1 MKNSSAEIRE
11 KISFI
16 KWLQPIASVLAL
28 GLFTYTL
35 FLQVFVGFVNF
46 GLTDKVSGDGAS
58 FDQVLSYQVAEG
70 RVATNSTIFS
80 IRKNDII
87 ASISIGEEL
96 PKFLAFDLNYLS
108 TDDVKIKI
116 SFQSNTLEVAQD
128 YLTVSQG
135 IQHYKIPS
143 VGSFDSLLITS
154 QNQGLTKM
162 GVNGISTLNQ
172 LGVNKL
178 ALGISLFISVL
189 YVLAIYWKRVK
200 PLTYWANSL
209 QDSVESFKRFV
220 VANRFGLSGLTF
232 IAISGYGFFV
242 TNFTLSIDE
251 ELFWMIKDGAP
262 WVGYGRFG
270 NYFLDKYLTIDSSVV
285 PYFTDF
291 FAVVF
296 LLFSAIIFLYTWAQE
311 RNEMKVNSTH
321 FVIAGG
327 LFLTF
332 PFVNADFMAFSIYN
346 LWLSLGYVLTAVSV
360 ILTRSHHKK
369 IVSINSLVVILLLT
383 AAISIYQS
391 FISVYFIIIAI
402 LELRKVLEEE
412 SRPFFIQWLP
422 PAFYLITATC
432 LYYVMNFFAQK
443 NITAGYGYIG
453 MLVGW
458 NEQTNPL
465 TTLKTTLDSI
475 LNIYLGSYG
484 TSGRIL
490 TVLTALFLARILIAS
505 LGSRSLIAA
514 LKISLSSALVIL
526 APFSIVLLLGNMLPA
541 RSLVGLPLF
550 LSGAWLII
558 TTKIEIR
565 RFQHFFA
572 TLGFTL
578 LLFQLQYLN
587 MVFYGDYL
595 RYQNDL
601 HLGRSIVAQIE
612 AEGFDYKVFPVV
624 FIGERD
630 IDATKLI
637 STINSGGRSFFDDSS
652 QSYRMTYFLR
662 TIGYPILLPTPED
675 VQKANS
681 NPPNQIWP
689 KKGSVIFDGSV
700 ITVKLSF

>member
-1 MKNSSAEIRE
+1 MKNSSAKMTR
-11 KISFI
+11 KLSFI
-16 KWLQPIASVLAL
+16 EWIQPVALVLAL
-28 GLFTYTL
+28 GFFTYTL

-46 GLTDKVSGDGAS
+46 GLADKDSGDGAS
-58 FDQVLSYQVAEG
+58 FDQVLSYQSAAG
-70 RVATNSTIFS
+70 RVTDNSNIFS
-80 IRKNDII
+80 IRKNDSI
-87 ASISIGEEL
+87 ASISIGQEL

-108 TDDVKIKI
+108 TDDVKLKI
-116 SFQSNTLEVAQD
+116 SFQSNAVEVAQD
-128 YLTVSQG
+128 YLTVGQG
-135 IQHYKIPS
+135 IQNYKIPN
-143 VGSFDSLLITS
+143 VRSFDTVLITS

-162 GVNGISTLNQ
+162 GVNGIRTLTQ

-178 ALGISLFISVL
+178 ALGLSLFFSML
-189 YVLAIYWKRVK
+189 YILAIYWKDFMR
-200 PLTYWANSL
+200 LRNWINSI
-209 QDSVESFKRFV
+209 QDSIEIFKKFL
-220 VANRFGLSGLTF
+220 VASKFGLSGLIF

-262 WVGYGRFG
+262 WVSYGRFG
-270 NYFLDKYLTIDSSVV
+270 NYFLDKYLTIDSSVI

-296 LLFSAIIFLYTWAQE
+296 LLISATIFLYLWTRE
-311 RNEMKVNSTH
+311 RNEIKLSTTH

-332 PFVNADFMAFSIYN
+332 PFVNSDFMAFSVYN
-346 LWLSLGYVLTAVSV
+346 LWLSLGYVLTAISV
-360 ILTRSHHKK
+360 LLTRFHHKRV
-369 IVSINSLVVILLLT
+369 ISINSLVIILLLT

-391 FISVYFIIIAI
+391 FISVYFIILAI

-412 SRPFFIQWLP
+412 SRPFFIAWLP
-422 PAFYLITATC
+422 PALFLVTASS
-432 LYYVMNFFAQK
+432 LYFMMNFFAQRY
-443 NITAGYGYIG
+443 ISAGYGYIG

-465 TTLKTTLDSI
+465 TTLKATFDSI
-475 LNIYLGSYG
+475 LSIYLGSYG

-490 TVLTALFLARILIAS
+490 TVLTALFLAKILVFS
-505 LGSRSLIAA
+505 LASRSLITA
-514 LKISLSSALVIL
+514 LRIYLSSSLVIL

-558 TTKIEIR
+558 TSNIQR
-565 RFQHFFA
+565 NVFQHFF
-572 TLGFTL
+572 TTIGFIL

-587 MVFYGDYL
+587 MIFYGDYL

-601 HLGRSIVAQIE
+601 HLGRSILAQIE
-612 AEGFDYKVFPVV
+612 AEGFDYKDFPIV

-630 IDATKLI
+630 TDATKLI
-637 STINSGGRSFFDDSS
+637 STTNSGGRSFFDDSS

-662 TIGYPILLPTPED
+662 TIGYSVLLPTPED
-675 VQKANS
+675 VQIAKS
-681 NPPNQIWP
+681 NPPIPIWP
-689 KKGSVIFDGSV
+689 QPGSVAFDGSV
-700 ITVKLSF
+700 ISVRLSK